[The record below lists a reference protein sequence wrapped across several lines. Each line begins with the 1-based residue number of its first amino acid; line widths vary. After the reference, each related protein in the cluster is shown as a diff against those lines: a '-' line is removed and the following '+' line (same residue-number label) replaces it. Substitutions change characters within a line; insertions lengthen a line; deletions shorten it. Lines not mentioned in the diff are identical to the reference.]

1 MVAVEAARS
10 GDEVA
15 AGAPVVVLESM
26 KMETTVAAPFDG
38 VVAEVL
44 VAGNVQVDAGAPLL
58 RVEAPADAPAAR
70 PPGRGWS
77 ST

>member
-1 MVAVEAARS
+1 MS
-10 GDEVA
+10 

-26 KMETTVAAPFDG
+26 KMETTVTAPFDG

-58 RVEAPADAPAAR
+58 RMEARSDGVVSESRR
-70 PPGRGWS
+70 PTRRVRDPGPLA
-77 ST
+77 